1 MKFGKSDTKSNWGGK
16 QVILMVKVGKSYW
29 QSLDPEK
36 TRSSVPSIL
45 STANITLAENIWS
58 RAFQYKSERRMRGRN
73 LNFEIYI
80 WIHDVHLSY
89 VWQSWMRNTI
99 FETILDQ
106 NTCPDTRGHILVLQS
121 RYQGLELISWLSN
134 QSPKWEEERWERG
147 TLGGSDDTL
156 L

>member
-1 MKFGKSDTKSNWGGK
+1 MAQVKFGKSDTKSNWGGK

-45 STANITLAENIWS
+45 STANITLTENIWS
-58 RAFQYKSERRMRGRN
+58 RAFQYKENARKK

-80 WIHDVHLSY
+80 WIHAVHLSY
-89 VWQSWMRNTI
+89 VWQSWIRNTI
-99 FETILDQ
+99 FEPFLNQ
-106 NTCPDTRGHILVLQS
+106 NTCPDTRAHILALQS
-121 RYQGLELISWLSN
+121 RIPGLELITWLSN
-134 QSPKWEEERWERG
+134 QSSKWEEERWERG